1 MLEPLDLNAITSRQA
16 SEGQALEFKR
26 QLDLDDETQ
35 RANFVTDVVAFL
47 NAGEGRILIGVK
59 EKAGAFDGFAP
70 ILGDADAKALRLLS
84 ILQDNI
90 DPRPI
95 RLSVTPVGL
104 EGGFLLQVEVPEHV
118 MRPYQNLLTGGSP
131 LRTGA
136 KNTLM
141 RPNELQAMFVA
152 RERYEEDVARLLA
165 AAQARLAQRKIMKS
179 GAVTLDIAI
188 LPRAHYERGRPVFH
202 RGHALLK
209 PAPLFHHRNTHFEGC
224 EGGHEAIEIDF
235 HQNGVS
241 RTFLGQDWFM
251 HGQVV
256 HPFSVDNSGRPT
268 LPEFREKL
276 GLYLDDLAD
285 LLETEGV
292 GGPYG
297 LQFVLSGLDANEEVR
312 FYFPNTRLVTLS
324 RPAVVER
331 ANDPALADA
340 FYQMVLSGSR
350 FG

>member
-1 MLEPLDLNAITSRQA
+1 MLEPLDLTAITNRRA

-35 RANFVTDVVAFL
+35 RANFVTDVAAFL

-95 RLSVTPVGL
+95 RLSVTAVPID
-104 EGGFLLQVEVPEHV
+104 GGYLLQVDAPEHV
-118 MRPYQNLLTGGSP
+118 MRPYQNTLTGGSP

-152 RERYEEDVARLLA
+152 RECYEDDVARLLA
-165 AAQARLAQRKIMKS
+165 KAKASLAQRKIMKT
-179 GAVTLDIAI
+179 GAVTLDIGI

-202 RGHALLK
+202 RGHGSLK
-209 PAPLFHHRNTHFEGC
+209 SAPLFHFRNTYFEGC
-224 EGGHEAIEIDF
+224 EGGHEAMEIDF

-241 RTFLGQDWFM
+241 RTFLGQDWFV

-256 HPFSVDNSGRPT
+256 HPFSIDNSGRPT

-276 GLYLDDLAD
+276 GSYLDALAA
-285 LLETEGV
+285 LLEKEGV

-297 LQFVLSGLDANEEVR
+297 VELALTGLEADEKVR
-312 FYFPNTRLVTLS
+312 WYFPNTRVVTLS

-331 ANDPALADA
+331 ANDPALADS